1 MSEKRIQLKIVTPDS
16 VIYENDDISYVSLV
30 TGDGGEITI
39 LPDHIP
45 LITNI
50 KTGQIKVGK
59 DGGVFALAVST
70 GILEVQK
77 DSKVVILAERSEMA
91 HLIDVERAEAAYRR
105 AEEIKKKEKD
115 DLEVDSAKL
124 QAVIDKELNRI
135 RVGSK
140 WRK

>member
-1 MSEKRIQLKIVTPDS
+1 MSNKKLQLKIITPDS
-16 VIYENDDISYVSLV
+16 TIYESADVSYVNLM
-30 TGDGGEITI
+30 TGAGELTI

-45 LITNI
+45 LITTI

-59 DGGVFALAVST
+59 DGDVFALAVST

-91 HLIDVERAEAAYRR
+91 HLIDLSR
-105 AEEIKKKEKD
+105 AEEAYKRAAELREKIKDEED
-115 DLEVDSAKL
+115 VDSARL
-124 QAVIDKELNRI
+124 QTLIDKELNRI
-135 RVGSK
+135 KVGNK

>member
-1 MSEKRIQLKIVTPDS
+1 MNVKRLQLKIVTPDS
-16 VIYENDDISYVSLV
+16 IIYESDDVSYVNLM
-30 TGDGGEITI
+30 TGAGELTV

-45 LITNI
+45 LIANI

-59 DGGVFALAVST
+59 EGEVFALTVSI

-91 HLIDVERAEAAYRR
+91 HLIDIDRAEAAYKR
-105 AEEIKKKEKD
+105 AEEIKKREKD
-115 DLEVDSAKL
+115 DLEIDSAKL
-124 QAVIDKELNRI
+124 QALIDKELNRI